1 MPDKKPSIAPSLI
14 APLNPAYLE
23 RGQLDAFAGRAGMW
37 RVSIWCLRDGLLTQ
51 YLATQAATGSRL
63 RFGESDRVGLNV
75 PKIGC
80 LGVLGALSGL
90 ACRGRSGRG
99 FRVHRLTWPRV
110 SV

>member
-75 PKIGC
+75 NQRLVALGC
-80 LGVLGALSGL
+80 LAPFQGWLVVV
-90 ACRGRSGRG
+90 GRVEG
-99 FRVHRLTWPRV
+99 FGCTD
-110 SV
+110 